1 MVAATLISRNATQAK
16 STAQGARHTLLTMQT
31 VNPL

>member
-1 MVAATLISRNATQAK
+1 MVAATLISREAAVAK
-16 STAQGARHTLLTMQT
+16 STAQVACHHLLTMQT